1 MKLHDISLFFPSE
14 SPIPFSANEFRDETI
29 SDNGDDDN
37 ESNGSVKCSVKCSV
51 EKLSSSEKIAAYL
64 YICFYPNALC
74 WLSDAEFVLWV
85 LIGFLN
91 GATNNDASVR
101 YARLKKRIQELEK
114 EVNNI
119 GDGEQPSMQPS
130 NDNND
135 GKLESINILNDYSVQ

>member
-64 YICFYPNALC
+64 
-74 WLSDAEFVLWV
+74 SDNPTAGHDVFHYDYEHQHN
-85 LIGFLN
+85 N
-91 GATNNDASVR
+91 GG
-101 YARLKKRIQELEK
+101 LE
-114 EVNNI
+114 
-119 GDGEQPSMQPS
+119 
-130 NDNND
+130 
-135 GKLESINILNDYSVQ
+135 